1 VKRLG
6 FFSAAAGGLLAAA
19 AVAASSS
26 PALAHHSFA
35 GEFDINRPISV
46 DGVVKRMEFTNP
58 HSWLYVDVTTDAGEV
73 QEWAFEGGAGVAL
86 VRRGY
91 NRNSIQPG
99 TKVHI
104 EGYQARDG
112 SFKASG
118 RTVTLEDGTEM
129 FVGSVGE
136 GAPSP

>member
-1 VKRLG
+1 MI
-6 FFSAAAGGLLAAA
+6 AAA
-19 AVAASSS
+19 ATAAS
-26 PALAHHSFA
+26 AHHSFA

-46 DGVVKRMEFTNP
+46 DGVVNRMAFTNP
-58 HSWLYVDVTTDAGEV
+58 HSWLYVDVTTESGEV

-91 NRNSIQPG
+91 DRNSIAPG

-118 RTVTLEDGTEM
+118 RTITTEDGTEL
-129 FVGSVGE
+129 FIGSAGA
-136 GAPSP
+136 GAPTTEDGAPVEDGAAPAGE